1 MENKEFSDTN
11 NELIN
16 KLLFLQ
22 NKLNKLHEIESQFD
36 QLEDAMM
43 EKDAF
48 DDYGSAKGITS
59 RGTTRILN
67 SFTNSL
73 NRIRRRKF
81 IEKEGLTS
89 NFDQSSII
97 DIELLVSEFYN
108 LAFETKG
115 NTNDFIYAIE
125 NSEVEE
131 IYQFN
136 KYMNAMHPR
145 QKEKY
150 LSSMVYVMSNQQTIS
165 SLKNVVNTEGK
176 WSLSETEKNM
186 VDNHL
191 SHLEQAENELYNLE
205 QSRNPNY
212 NLESSCSETAKK
224 YSEFKRSFQ
233 KIKNGEQTNG
243 DYLNV
248 LRILTPKGIKYSAL
262 INNKNI
268 NMGGCNVDTKTLID
282 KMIRSGALYNKD
294 KPNNLYF
301 YASKPYIE
309 AIVDSNRK
317 FTAYTI
323 KESIEIEIET
333 IKQKLDLTVLNPQQ
347 RMNLK
352 LISYKSIDLE
362 EGDYYYTQDGKK
374 KLGRVQP
381 VDMGNF
387 NYSNTSKPPITI
399 KKFDNEL
406 EIEINN
412 IIKKYSVICAALAI
426 QPIPF
431 ADIFILTPTQI
442 LMGKKIADIRG
453 YEIKE
458 NSIELILKEISGII
472 GMGIIAQQL
481 VIGAYKT
488 FLPFFGAITTIPA
501 VYGLTYG
508 IGKSI
513 DYYITAKING
523 NQINKSELE
532 KIFKS
537 SREIGERE
545 GKLREEEIQ
554 ISSKKK

>member
-233 KIKNGEQTNG
+233 KIKNGEQSNG

-248 LRILTPKGIKYSAL
+248 LRILTPKGIRFSVL
-262 INNKNI
+262 INNENI
-268 NMGGCNVDTKTLID
+268 NMGGRNVNIKTLID
-282 KMIRSGALYNKD
+282 KMIHSGALYNKD

-387 NYSNTSKPPITI
+387 NYSNTSKTPITI

-412 IIKKYSVICAALAI
+412 TIKKYSAICAALAI

-431 ADIFILTPTQI
+431 ADIIILTPTQI